1 MQKIS
6 GDIYLGGYGDS
17 LGTLEIAQIWAGGQQ
32 SEPPNLNMR
41 AEIKMKPLFER
52 GQQQP
57 SHRPVTLL
65 RINGEFRSPEHRLLA
80 RFQNDEPLYAQDP
93 RYDATAQVTFEI
105 PMDVLTIHRI
115 EVERN
120 GGNPKVG
127 LRLRML
133 FALHGANGGVTFHGG
148 GVTSDL
154 IFTIPRSQWVEEY
167 LPGLRYGGLEI
178 LEIRYGS
185 GVAAEGL
192 QDSVAEIKEAKKYL
206 AEGQWDKAALHCRMA
221 VEGILTSQSTTSSLP
236 ANRFDQRVNTFI
248 TDNLPGIDDA
258 EARLLSEQMNLIWKA
273 TSPAAHGTPQH
284 NFKLADAEFVL
295 RTTMALVEYFSRLLR

>member
-6 GDIYLGGYGDS
+6 GDISIAGYGER
-17 LGTLEIAQIWAGGQQ
+17 LGTLEIAQVWPGGQ
-32 SEPPNLNMR
+32 SEPPTLNMR
-41 AEIKMKPLFER
+41 AEIKMRPLIER
-52 GQQQP
+52 GKQQP
-57 SHRPVTLL
+57 AFRSVTLL
-65 RINGEFRSPEHRLLA
+65 RVIGEFRSPEQRILV
-80 RFQNDEPLYAQDP
+80 RFQDDIPLVAHDP
-93 RYDATAQVTFEI
+93 NHDATDQVMFEI
-105 PMDVLTIHRI
+105 PMDLPTIHRI
-115 EVERN
+115 ETVRN
-120 GGNPKVG
+120 GGNTRIGLK
-127 LRLRML
+127 LRLL
-133 FALHGANGGVTFHGG
+133 FALHGTNGVASFHGG
-148 GVTSDL
+148 SVSDL
-154 IFTIPRSQWVEEY
+154 NFTIPRSQWVEEL
-167 LPGLRYGGLEI
+167 LPGLGYGGLEI

-192 QDSVAEIKEAKKYL
+192 RDSVAEIKEAKKYL

-221 VEGILTSQSTTSSLP
+221 VEGILTSQSTTASLP

-295 RTTMALVEYFSRLLR
+295 RTTMAIVEYFSRLLR